1 METEYERLKKQFDQI
16 NKNRNT
22 ELIDSYIN
30 ILAQNEQE
38 ILSLNTELNDRD
50 NLITNIEEEKK
61 KITYDLGAQI
71 YELEQ
76 SIENLREQ
84 LDNIIEQRDRL
95 QNNLIEKEEVNAEL
109 RQTIIAKTQREII
122 LENRLNDGNK

>member
-1 METEYERLKKQFDQI
+1 MKTKEEVLDSKFKMESTEHDTKVFRYDALDAMEEYGKQI
-16 NKNRNT
+16 ANT
-22 ELIDSYIN
+22 
-30 ILAQNEQE
+30 
-38 ILSLNTELNDRD
+38 
-50 NLITNIEEEKK
+50 
-61 KITYDLGAQI
+61 LGAQI

-76 SIENLREQ
+76 SIENLRGQ
-84 LDNIIEQRDRL
+84 LDNTIEQRDRL